1 MEQAQQKLSKIVAV
15 SLLLTVV
22 SQIVYMAALSDVG
35 IVEGWPLRSTIWTIE
50 LLLFS
55 IIAATGLTSLARTSQ
70 LHLAWSAIAI
80 FGLINIIQAGIGL
93 SMFLPA
99 TEAGEDFSAL
109 WDTVLAGAFVFFF
122 LAKVFIGFAA
132 MAFGLRLF
140 RGQTSL
146 IKGIGIVTGIAGFA
160 AIVLNIAALPQGLAF
175 VLPGGASG
183 TLATLLLAVAIW
195 LNARN
200 EQSTSD

>member
-1 MEQAQQKLSKIVAV
+1 MEPAHQNLSKIVAA

-22 SQIVYMAALSDVG
+22 SQIVYMAALSDIG

-55 IIAATGLTSLARTSQ
+55 IIATTGFASLVRTSQ
-70 LHLAWSAIAI
+70 LHLAWAAIAV
-80 FGLINIIQAGIGL
+80 FGLVNIIQAGIGL

-99 TEAGEDFSAL
+99 TEAGEDFAPL

-140 RGQTSL
+140 RGQTSMS
-146 IKGIGIVTGIAGFA
+146 KGIGIITAIAGFA
-160 AIVLNIAALPQGLAF
+160 AVVLNIAALPQGLALVF
-175 VLPGGASG
+175 PGGASG

-195 LNARN
+195 LNARS
-200 EQSTSD
+200 EQSSSD

>member
-1 MEQAQQKLSKIVAV
+1 MEQAQQNLSKIVAA

-55 IIAATGLTSLARTSQ
+55 IIAATGFASLARTSQ

-80 FGLINIIQAGIGL
+80 FGLINIVQAGIGL

-99 TEAGEDFSAL
+99 TEAGEDFAAL

-195 LNARN
+195 LNTRS
-200 EQSTSD
+200 EQSPSD

>member
-1 MEQAQQKLSKIVAV
+1 MEQTQPKLSKIVAV

-22 SQIVYMAALSDVG
+22 SQIAYMAALSDVG

-55 IIAATGLTSLARTSQ
+55 IIATTGFAVLARTSQ

-80 FGLINIIQAGIGL
+80 FGLVNIVQAGIGL

-99 TEAGEDFSAL
+99 TKAGEDFTAL

-122 LAKVFIGFAA
+122 LAKTFIGFAA

-140 RGQTSL
+140 RGQKSL
-146 IKGIGIVTGIAGFA
+146 IKGTGIVTGIAGFA
-160 AIVLNIAALPQGLAF
+160 AIVLNIAALPQGLTL
-175 VLPGGASG
+175 VVPGGASG
-183 TLATLLLAVAIW
+183 TFATLFLAVAIL
-195 LNARN
+195 LNARS
-200 EQSTSD
+200 EQPSSN